1 LTGAPDVIVV
11 GAGAVG
17 LASALELAQAGARV
31 TVVEVSPE
39 LALGC
44 SAGNAGLVCPGHAA
58 PLASRASLRVG
69 LRSAASR
76 DGPVALAPRPS
87 LAPWLLRFAASTGP
101 EREQAAGETLRRLAV
116 ASLELHRRYA
126 ERHGTGLE
134 PRGTLNVFET
144 DDGLAAGLHD
154 ARGHAS
160 AGLVSEALTA
170 REAMELEPALA
181 PGLAGAIFY
190 PGELS
195 GDPAVFV
202 RALGAAVAAMGV
214 ELRLRTEVLSVR
226 SHGSRVTG
234 VETSSGPLDGE
245 TIVLAAG
252 AWTPR
257 LARSLGVRVPVQGG
271 KGYHLDYEPADVDP
285 RIPVYVH
292 EARVVAT
299 GLPGRLRL
307 TGVLAL
313 SGLDLSVDERR
324 LAAIERVGARRL
336 VRFAGRRRLEIWRG
350 LRPCSPDGL
359 PIVGRTRASRGLV
372 LATGHAMLGFTLA
385 PVTGRLVAQIV
396 SRLPTDHPTHA
407 LSPDRFGR
415 LPPLPR
421 RRGQAASR
429 RGSGETSGISPR

>member
-1 LTGAPDVIVV
+1 VTGGAADVIVV

-58 PLASRASLRVG
+58 PLASRASLRLG
-69 LRSAASR
+69 LGWAASR
-76 DGPVALAPRPS
+76 DGPLAISPRPS
-87 LAPWLLRFAASTGP
+87 LASWLLRFAAATGP
-101 EREQAAGETLRRLAV
+101 ERERAAADVLRRLAV
-116 ASLELHRRYA
+116 ASLDLHRRYA

-144 DDGLAAGLHD
+144 EAGLAAGLHD
-154 ARGHAS
+154 AAGHAG
-160 AGLVSEALTA
+160 AGLISETLTSREAL
-170 REAMELEPALA
+170 ELEPALA

-190 PGELS
+190 PDELS

-202 RALGAAVAAMGV
+202 RALGAAVAATDV
-214 ELRLRTEVLSVR
+214 ELRLRTEVLSLR
-226 SHGSRVTG
+226 SRHGRVAG
-234 VETSSGPLDGE
+234 VETTAGPLTAE
-245 TIVLAAG
+245 TVVVAAG

-257 LARSLGVRVPVQGG
+257 LARSLGIRVPVEGG
-271 KGYHLDYEPADVDP
+271 KGYHLDYEAGEGDP
-285 RIPVYVH
+285 HVPVYVH

-324 LAAIERVGARRL
+324 VAAIERVGARRL
-336 VRFAGRRRLEIWRG
+336 ARFAGRRRLEVWRG

-359 PIVGRTRASRGLV
+359 PIVGRTRACRGLV

-396 SRLPTDHPTHA
+396 TRLPTDHPVGP

-415 LPPLPR
+415 LPPLPQR
-421 RRGQAASR
+421 APQGATAEAS
-429 RGSGETSGISPR
+429 GDAS